1 MEFMK
6 SDFAWEDRARAPKAL
21 HIIIVG
27 AGIAGLTAGLGFKQ
41 TGHDVTILEQV
52 HQIAEVGAGIQL
64 APNAARIL
72 ARFGVLEAALED
84 ATLLEKNSLRR
95 YADDEELGTAP
106 LMPAVGERYGA
117 PLSVIHRGDLQRVLL
132 EATKKAGVTIRTSTK
147 VVAVDSSFSAR
158 VKTQD
163 GEWVEGDVIIAA
175 DGIKSEIRRQ
185 IAETHGHD
193 DHSLPTGDAAYRV
206 LIPKERMTH
215 DDRAMKLLNTNVG
228 MRWMGPRGHIMA
240 YPIKRNTV
248 YNMVLLHPAKSHQEG
263 EESWTTKGDK
273 KEMMD
278 FYKSW
283 SDLVQDLLSYV
294 PEGEVMEWTLNSH
307 KPLPSWVQNKVA
319 LIGDSW

>member
-1 MEFMK
+1 MEFVK
-6 SDFAWEDRARAPKAL
+6 SDFAWEDRAWAPKAL

-72 ARFGVLEAALED
+72 ARFGVLEAALKD

-185 IAETHGHD
+185 IAEAHGHD

-206 LIPKERMTH
+206 LIPKER
-215 DDRAMKLLNTNVG
+215 
-228 MRWMGPRGHIMA
+228 
-240 YPIKRNTV
+240 
-248 YNMVLLHPAKSHQEG
+248 E
-263 EESWTTKGDK
+263 
-273 KEMMD
+273 
-278 FYKSW
+278 
-283 SDLVQDLLSYV
+283 
-294 PEGEVMEWTLNSH
+294 
-307 KPLPSWVQNKVA
+307 
-319 LIGDSW
+319 